1 MNKEAFKDDWK
12 RDKVNRMVLLLK
24 GAMAANTKVG
34 LMMNVPKK
42 HLDAVLKVLPQNMKP
57 TLSELTDKDWVALN
71 VILDESLVRQILPDL
86 THVGAEDIVEYPLN
100 KIIH

>member
-1 MNKEAFKDDWK
+1 MGF
-12 RDKVNRMVLLLK
+12 RTK

-34 LMMNVPKK
+34 IMMNVPKE
-42 HLDAVLKVLPQNMKP
+42 HLEAVRKILPQSMKP

-71 VILDESLVRQILPDL
+71 VIMEKALVRQILPDL
-86 THVGAEDIVEYPLN
+86 KQAGAEDIVEYPLN